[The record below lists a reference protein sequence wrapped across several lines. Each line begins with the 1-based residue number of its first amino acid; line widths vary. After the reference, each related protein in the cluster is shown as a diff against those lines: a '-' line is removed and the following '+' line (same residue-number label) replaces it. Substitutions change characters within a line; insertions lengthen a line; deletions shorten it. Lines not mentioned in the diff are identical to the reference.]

1 MKFYKS
7 YLIFIFINFSALG
20 IGTWLMNDGPRTE
33 WYTNLNQAPW
43 SPPGWVFGVAWSS
56 IMLLFS
62 VFMTYLIRVDKS
74 KKVLVLFSVQF
85 VLNVFW
91 NYLFFNQH
99 LIILGL
105 LNIIF
110 LTFLM
115 LYFLIAYKYV
125 LKIKR
130 FYVLPYC
137 IWLVLATSL
146 NLYIALYN

>member
-1 MKFYKS
+1 
-7 YLIFIFINFSALG
+7 
-20 IGTWLMNDGPRTE
+20 
-33 WYTNLNQAPW
+33 
-43 SPPGWVFGVAWSS
+43 VFGVAWSS

-62 VFMTYLIRVDKS
+62 VFMTHLIRVDKS

-99 LIILGL
+99 IIILGL

-125 LKIKR
+125 LKNKR

>member
-7 YLIFIFINFSALG
+7 FILFIIINFSALV
-20 IGTWLMNDGPRTE
+20 IGTWLMNDGPQSE
-33 WYTNLNQAPW
+33 WYINLNQAPW
-43 SPPGWVFGVAWSS
+43 SPPGWVFGIAWSS

-62 VFMTYLIRVDKS
+62 AFMTYLVQVDRS
-74 KKVLVLFSVQF
+74 KKVLILFGVQF

-105 LNIIF
+105 LNILF

-115 LYFLIAYKYV
+115 FYFLVTYKHK
-125 LKIKR
+125 LKKKR
-130 FYVLPYC
+130 FFVLPYC
-137 IWLVLATSL
+137 IWLIVATSL

>member
-7 YLIFIFINFSALG
+7 YLLFIFINFSALG
-20 IGTWLMNDGPRTE
+20 IGIWLMNDGPKTE

-43 SPPGWVFGVAWSS
+43 TPPGWVFGVAWSS

-62 VFMTYLIRVDKS
+62 VYMTYLIQLDRS
-74 KKVLVLFSVQF
+74 NKVLILFSVQF
-85 VLNVFW
+85 VLNIFW

-115 LYFLIAYKYV
+115 LYFLSAYKNI
-125 LKIKR
+125 LKNKS

-137 IWLVLATSL
+137 AWLVLATSL

>member
-20 IGTWLMNDGPRTE
+20 IGSWLMNDGPRTE

-43 SPPGWVFGVAWSS
+43 SPPGWVFGIAWSS

-62 VFMTYLIRVDKS
+62 AFMTYLIQVDRS

-85 VLNVFW
+85 VLNIFW

>member
-7 YLIFIFINFSALG
+7 YLLFIFINFSALG
-20 IGTWLMNDGPRTE
+20 IGIWLMNDGPKTE

-43 SPPGWVFGVAWSS
+43 TPPGWVFGVAWSS

-125 LKIKR
+125 LKNKR
-130 FYVLPYC
+130 FYVLPY
-137 IWLVLATSL
+137 LVGSQGSWQLL
-146 NLYIALYN
+146 

>member
-1 MKFYKS
+1 MKFFKS

-20 IGTWLMNDGPRTE
+20 IGGWLMNDGPRTE

-43 SPPGWVFGVAWSS
+43 SPPGWVFGIAWSS

-62 VFMTYLIRVDKS
+62 AFMTYLIQVDKS

-125 LKIKR
+125 LNNKR

>member
-20 IGTWLMNDGPRTE
+20 IGSWLMNDGPRTE

-43 SPPGWVFGVAWSS
+43 SPPGWVFGIAWSS

-62 VFMTYLIRVDKS
+62 AFMTYLIQVDKS

>member
-7 YLIFIFINFSALG
+7 FILFIIINFSALV
-20 IGTWLMNDGPRTE
+20 IGTWLMNDGPQSE
-33 WYTNLNQAPW
+33 WYINLNQAPW
-43 SPPGWVFGVAWSS
+43 SPPGWVFGIAWSS

-62 VFMTYLIRVDKS
+62 AFMTYLVQVDRS
-74 KKVLVLFSVQF
+74 KKVLILFGIQF

-105 LNIIF
+105 LNILF

-115 LYFLIAYKYV
+115 FYFLVTYKHK
-125 LKIKR
+125 LKKKR
-130 FYVLPYC
+130 FFVLPYC
-137 IWLVLATSL
+137 IWLIVATSL

>member
-20 IGTWLMNDGPRTE
+20 VGSWLMNDGPRTE
-33 WYTNLNQAPW
+33 WYTNLSQAPW
-43 SPPGWVFGVAWSS
+43 TPPGWVFGIAWSS
-56 IMLLFS
+56 IMLFFS
-62 VFMTYLIRVDKS
+62 AFMTYLIQVDRS

-85 VLNVFW
+85 VLNVLW

-125 LKIKR
+125 LKNKR